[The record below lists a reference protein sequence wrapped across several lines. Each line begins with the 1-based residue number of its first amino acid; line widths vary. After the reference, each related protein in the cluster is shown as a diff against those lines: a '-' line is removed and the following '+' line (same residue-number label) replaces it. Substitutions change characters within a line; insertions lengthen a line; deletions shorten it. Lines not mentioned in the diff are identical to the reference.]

1 MRLIV
6 CLFLGILVILGGG
19 NHAGAVPPVD
29 QVEIINQPIAVIGV
43 VEVTNEPLS
52 VEITNEPVAVEVV
65 NPPPASPPVR
75 WQLVGFTTATYTGA
89 MGGHFGVTRKCQ
101 LEFPNSRMC
110 SLEEVAITTTI
121 PDGLNGV
128 AWAHPQPP
136 TLTTVLTSSGIS
148 TGRDTCGFW
157 RNVGSGGQI
166 VDADGVTAQ
175 WATCTESYPIACC
188 ALVPY

>member
-6 CLFLGILVILGGG
+6 CVFLGILVIFGGG
-19 NHAGAVPPVD
+19 NHAVAVPPVD
-29 QVEIINQPIAVIGV
+29 QVEVINQPIEVTGA

-128 AWAHPQPP
+128 AWVHPQPT
-136 TLTTVLTSSGIS
+136 TLSTVLIASGIS
-148 TGRDTCGFW
+148 TDRSNCNFW
-157 RNVGSGGQI
+157 RSVGSGGQI
-166 VDADGVTAQ
+166 VGADGVTA
-175 WATCTESYPIACC
+175 TRDSCTESYPIACC
-188 ALVPY
+188 ALVP

>member
-1 MRLIV
+1 MRSIALALVLIA
-6 CLFLGILVILGGG
+6 I
-19 NHAGAVPPVD
+19 PPY
-29 QVEIINQPIAVIGV
+29 QAFAESPSKEVEVLNFPDPQNVVGS
-43 VEVTNEPLS
+43 VEVTNDAA
-52 VEITNEPVAVEVV
+52 NPVAVEVV

-128 AWAHPQPP
+128 AWVHPQPS
-136 TLTTVLTSSGIS
+136 TLSTVLIASGIS
-148 TGRDTCGFW
+148 SDRFNCNFW
-157 RNVGSGGQI
+157 RSVGSVGQI
-166 VDADGVTAQ
+166 VGADGVTVTRD
-175 WATCTESYPIACC
+175 TCTESYPIACC
-188 ALVPY
+188 ALVP